1 MSKYIVLILINLPLL
16 LAVLIRTTAD
26 YKTRRITKNKYVITT
41 IVWVFVIAALCLIEP
56 FYNIL
61 LRSGLTDSPSMSIF
75 DVALLTLLVFAG
87 YLLMRA
93 KQDISELET
102 RVSKLHERIVI
113 VDEEKN
119 RLSDI

>member
-26 YKTRRITKNKYVITT
+26 YKTRRITKNKYIVTT

-119 RLSDI
+119 RL